1 VPDINN
7 FDAANEIEKNDDND
21 ELAKDKR
28 DADETSKTMN
38 DDKIIRRETNDD
50 EDSFRDVFRDRNF
63 AFKKR
68 KRI

>member
-1 VPDINN
+1 MPDINN